1 MKTRAPKKPGTPA
14 PVPVE
19 APRQPRRSSP
29 LVWVVLPL
37 LLLAL
42 LAQTGRM
49 RDRLLAGRMLRQVEL
64 LSMAALARGEMPRGL
79 IPANLELLR
88 RAAVLDPREVGGP
101 IARGTQYLLVG
112 NGASAAAA
120 YEDALELEPRPE
132 IHLNLGRALAMAGDP
147 EEARRHFRIAMRL
160 DPRLAAAVPPELR

>member
-1 MKTRAPKKPGTPA
+1 MKTRPPKRERTPA
-14 PVPVE
+14 PAPAPV
-19 APRQPRRSSP
+19 APPRRSP
-29 LVWVVLPL
+29 LVWIVLPL
-37 LLLAL
+37 LLLGL

-88 RAAVLDPREVGGP
+88 RAAVLDPREVGVP

-120 YEDALELEPRPE
+120 YRDALELEPRPE
-132 IHLNLGRALAMAGDP
+132 IHLNLGRALAMAGDLDG
-147 EEARRHFRIAMRL
+147 ARRHFQTAVRL
-160 DPRLAAAVPPELR
+160 DPKLAPTVPPELR

>member
-1 MKTRAPKKPGTPA
+1 MKTRPPKKERAPA
-14 PVPVE
+14 P
-19 APRQPRRSSP
+19 APAPAAPQRRSP
-29 LVWVVLPL
+29 LVWIVLPL
-37 LLLAL
+37 LLLGL

-88 RAAVLDPREVGGP
+88 RAAVLDPREVGVP

-112 NGASAAAA
+112 NGNSAAAA
-120 YEDALELEPRPE
+120 YQAALELEPRPE
-132 IHLNLGRALAMAGDP
+132 IHLNLGRALAMAGDL
-147 EEARRHFRIAMRL
+147 EAARRHFQIALRL
-160 DPRLAAAVPPELR
+160 DPRLASTVPPELR